1 MRGRSTPTTL
11 CEIMTEM
18 HDFPDLQTLLDNI
31 TPAAYEAL
39 KRAVELGKWADGT
52 RLSAAQRETC
62 LQAVIYYDGRHKPEH
77 ERVGYI
83 QPQEHEHCG
92 SEGDK
97 THDHKNNRWDE
108 EQLLVFR
115 HLSEQNQTRH

>member
-1 MRGRSTPTTL
+1 
-11 CEIMTEM
+11 MT
-18 HDFPDLQTLLDNI
+18 DAQPFPDLQTLLNNI
-31 TPAAYEAL
+31 TPVVYEAL

-52 RLSAAQRETC
+52 RLSAVQRETC

-92 SEGDK
+92 REGD
-97 THDHKNNRWDE
+97 DE

-115 HLSEQNQTRH
+115 HLSEQNHTRH

>member
-1 MRGRSTPTTL
+1 MPAIL
-11 CEIMTEM
+11 CETMTETS
-18 HDFPDLQTLLDNI
+18 DLPDLQALLNNI
-31 TPAAYEAL
+31 TPTVYEAL

-62 LQAVIYYDGRHKPEH
+62 LQAVIYYDGRNKPEH

-97 THDHKNNRWDE
+97 AHDHKHNRWDE

-115 HLSEQNQTRH
+115 HLTEQNQTRH

>member
-1 MRGRSTPTTL
+1 MSHTA
-11 CEIMTEM
+11 
-18 HDFPDLQTLLDNI
+18 DLQALLNNI
-31 TPAAYEAL
+31 TPEVYEAL
-39 KRAVELGKWADGT
+39 KRAVELGKWPNGV
-52 RLSAAQRETC
+52 RLTAEQRETC
-62 LQAVIYYDGRHKPEH
+62 LQAVIYYDGRHKREH

-97 THDHKNNRWDE
+97 EHDHSGNRWDD

-115 HLSEQNQTRH
+115 DLAGNKPALH

>member
-1 MRGRSTPTTL
+1 
-11 CEIMTEM
+11 MT
-18 HDFPDLQTLLDNI
+18 DAQPFPDLQTLLNNI
-31 TPAAYEAL
+31 TPAVYEAL
-39 KRAVELGKWADGT
+39 KRAVELGKWLDGT
-52 RLSAAQRETC
+52 RLSTEQREIC
-62 LQAVIYYDGRHKPEH
+62 LQAVIYYDGHHKPEH

-83 QPQEHEHCG
+83 QPQAHEHCG

-97 THDHKNNRWDE
+97 AHDHSSNRWDE